1 MWSIFFCAKV
11 RKPCFIKNHICHT
24 VHVIKF
30 IVYLK
35 GEMKMKMER
44 MRNEMELF
52 NKVNGKMYKVTS
64 FDGTTA
70 VAAEMLPDDTLGEK
84 IDIIAANAL
93 AFRIESDPAPYPVPT
108 GYTVFNGILMKD
120 GEPVCEQG
128 QIYINDILAAQP
140 NTLILSVRT
149 REKVEGKVDLFSYE
163 VNRDRFI
170 RQATTLPEDLIKIP
184 YENADGL
191 VIIGYCNTST
201 DKIKD
206 EDGKEKEVPI
216 FLNAEIMVLSKGKII
231 ESLRMNEPVTIG
243 ETIVKLNPLRKELNF
258 FVPSDEEVDD
268 DCIIKERK
276 ERCWIQANDDG
287 EFMITIGDDAIE
299 VNWSPVYK
307 HFVVMGENTV
317 YLCRYITSPKI
328 KELAGYG
335 ILIDKTDDGPYTT
348 RYTFCNEAYEMKTLV
363 YQTTKDRGAII
374 TVE

>member
-1 MWSIFFCAKV
+1 
-11 RKPCFIKNHICHT
+11 
-24 VHVIKF
+24 
-30 IVYLK
+30 
-35 GEMKMKMER
+35 MKMER

-52 NKVNGKMYKVTS
+52 NKVDGKMYKVIS

-70 VAAEMLPDDTLGEK
+70 VAAEMLQDDTLGEK
-84 IDIIAANAL
+84 TVRITAANAL

-108 GYTVFNGILMKD
+108 GCIVSDGILMKD

-128 QIYINDILAAQP
+128 QIYINDILAVQP

-149 REKVEGKVDLFSYE
+149 RENVEGKVDLFSYE

-170 RQATTLPEDLIKIP
+170 RQATTLPEDLCVIP
-184 YENADGL
+184 YENEDGL
-191 VIIGYCNTST
+191 VILGYCNTST

-216 FLNAEIMVLSKGKII
+216 FLNAEIMVLSKGKIT
-231 ESLRMNEPVTIG
+231 ESLRMDEPVTIG

-258 FVPSDEEVDD
+258 FVPSDDEVDD
-268 DCIIKERK
+268 DCIIKDRK
-276 ERCWIQANDDG
+276 ERCWIQVNKTDG
-287 EFMITIGDDAIE
+287 EFMITIGDDVIE

-317 YLCRYITSPKI
+317 YLCRYITSQKI

-363 YQTTKDRGAII
+363 YQSTRDRGAII